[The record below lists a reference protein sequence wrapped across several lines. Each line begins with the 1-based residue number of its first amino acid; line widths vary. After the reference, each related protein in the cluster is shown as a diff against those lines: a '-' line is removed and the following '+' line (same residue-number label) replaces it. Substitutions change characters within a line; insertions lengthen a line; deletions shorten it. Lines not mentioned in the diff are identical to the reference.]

1 MQAKLDELLKDAES
15 YDQDHRFM
23 AANDLCGELLKAN
36 NNLDELTVRKI
47 CLAFL
52 KQLDDNTAEI
62 KGI

>member
-1 MQAKLDELLKDAES
+1 MQAKLDELLKD
-15 YDQDHRFM
+15 